1 MEHTYLK
8 DVVTLV
14 LDESKCIGCGMC
26 AIVCPHC
33 VFSVN
38 DGKAQIMDKN
48 RCMECGACARNC
60 PTDALSVDA
69 NVGCASAII
78 KGWLTG
84 TEPSCDCSG
93 GNCC

>member
-8 DVVTLV
+8 DVATLSLSRDV
-14 LDESKCIGCGMC
+14 CIGCGMC
-26 AIVCPHC
+26 KAVCPHR
-33 VFSVN
+33 VFAMQ
-38 DGKAQIMDKN
+38 DGKAQIAGKN

-60 PTDALSVDA
+60 PVQAISVEA

-93 GNCC
+93 GSCC